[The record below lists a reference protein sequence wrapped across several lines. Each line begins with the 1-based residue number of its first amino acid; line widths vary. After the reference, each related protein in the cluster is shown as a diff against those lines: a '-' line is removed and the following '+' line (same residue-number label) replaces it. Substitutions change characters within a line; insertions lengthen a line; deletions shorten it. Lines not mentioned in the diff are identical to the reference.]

1 MSESNPIGL
10 ADAIAADA
18 RLYMLK
24 ELAKQTDR
32 RMSDLLLRRVLDIY
46 GIRRDRDWIRT
57 QLRKLEALGAVELVP
72 AGEAMVAR
80 LTRAGMDHVE
90 ERGLIEGITRPSEA
104 E

>member
-1 MSESNPIGL
+1 MSETNPTSL

-32 RMSDLLLRRVLDIY
+32 RMSDLLLMRVLDLY
-46 GIRRDRDWIRT
+46 GVRRDRDWVRT

-72 AGEAMVAR
+72 GGSAMIAR
-80 LTRAGMDHVE
+80 LTRAGLDHVE
-90 ERGLIEGITRPSEA
+90 ERGLIEGVTRPSDA